1 MAGKKEHV
9 YAVIGLGNFGN
20 AVATLLSEKGMEVLA
35 IDADENKVE
44 NIVNKVAHAVQMNA
58 TNEQSLKEIGMEDV
72 HTAIVSVGDD
82 IASSLLICTYLKDTL
97 KIKNVIAKA
106 TDQKHARVL
115 EKIGVDKII
124 FPEYESARRLAD
136 TLISPNIFDIIELS
150 DKHNIMEI
158 KAPSSFFGRT
168 LEEIDIRK
176 RFDVNI
182 IAIKRNVPKA
192 KDDFEN
198 DFEETTIISP
208 SPKEQIV
215 EGDVLIM
222 IGLKE
227 HLENI
232 EKI

>member
-1 MAGKKEHV
+1 MDKKKENV
-9 YAVIGLGNFGN
+9 YAVIGLGSFGN
-20 AVATLLSEKGMEVLA
+20 AVASLLSEKGIEVLA
-35 IDADENKVE
+35 IDADEDRVE

-97 KIKNVIAKA
+97 KIKRVIAKA

-115 EKIGVDKII
+115 EKIGVDRII
-124 FPEYESARRLAD
+124 FPEYESAKRLAD
-136 TLISPNIFDIIELS
+136 SLISPNIFDMIELS
-150 DKHNIMEI
+150 DKHNIVEI
-158 KAPSSFFGRT
+158 KASSTFWGRT

-182 IAIKRNVPKA
+182 IAIKRNVPMA
-192 KDDFEN
+192 KEGFTN
-198 DFEETTIISP
+198 DFDEITIISP

-215 EGDVLIM
+215 EGDVLVM
-222 IGLKE
+222 IGIKE

>member
-1 MAGKKEHV
+1 MDKKKEHV

-20 AVATLLSEKGMEVLA
+20 AVASLLSEKGMEVLA
-35 IDADENKVE
+35 IDADEDKVE

-106 TDQKHARVL
+106 TDHKHAKVL
-115 EKIGVDKII
+115 EKIGVDRII
-124 FPEYESARRLAD
+124 FPEYESAKRLAE
-136 TLISPNIFDIIELS
+136 TLVSPNIFDMIELS
-150 DKHNIMEI
+150 EKHNIAEI
-158 KAPSSFFGRT
+158 KAPQSFFGRT

-182 IAIKRNVPKA
+182 IAIKRNVPTTG
-192 KDDFEN
+192 DNFTN

-215 EGDVLIM
+215 EGDVLII
-222 IGLKE
+222 IGIKE

-232 EKI
+232 NKI